1 MLYVQGVYHQHL
13 IAYPPHHTV
22 TYPPNP
28 RRLSSSSLSTL
39 IILLTARPHSS
50 RNHYLVIHATPTR
63 HRHLRQLYSQSDTRY
78 HRLSL
83 CWARSSST
91 PVLVAIV
98 IACPE
103 SVHSAEERTSVRMA
117 GME

>member
-13 IAYPPHHTV
+13 ITYPRHHTV
-22 TYPPNP
+22 AYSPNP
-28 RRLSSSSLSTL
+28 RRLSSSSLTTL
-39 IILLTARPHSS
+39 IIFLTARPHSS
-50 RNHYLVIHATPTR
+50 TQHYLVVHATSAQ

-91 PVLVAIV
+91 PVLVTIV

-103 SVHSAEERTSVRMA
+103 SVHSAEEGISMRMA